1 MSWLGL
7 TTMNTTPSKE
17 KTTLSSGRYQ
27 NLPDRTES
35 ETVSVEIF
43 QQGGFE
49 ELTEQEG
56 SDLLRLERQV
66 EKAFYLAGKALA
78 EIRERRLYRSTHK
91 TFEQY
96 CRDRFG
102 YTRAAAS
109 YKIAAAAVVDN
120 LLTNGLQNSGI
131 ALMPASE
138 RQLRPLVGLSPSL
151 QSEIWQEAVKTA
163 GGKIPSGRLVKD
175 IVQRIREK
183 TKATNPYKEGEV
195 CSILVKENPDLRGL
209 GGCWAIVVEVREFGC
224 LVQTWKGEISVR
236 IENLKPMDYSPRE
249 RQEMHFLSARLS
261 KLGAAEI
268 EEETILGFLA
278 LLGKIKRPFL
288 TPKEEALLSC
298 LEEICGVNQEA
309 KIVDESCKH

>member
-1 MSWLGL
+1 M
-7 TTMNTTPSKE
+7 
-17 KTTLSSGRYQ
+17 
-27 NLPDRTES
+27 
-35 ETVSVEIF
+35 
-43 QQGGFE
+43 
-49 ELTEQEG
+49 
-56 SDLLRLERQV
+56 
-66 EKAFYLAGKALA
+66 AF
-78 EIRERRLYRSTHK
+78 
-91 TFEQY
+91 
-96 CRDRFG
+96 
-102 YTRAAAS
+102 
-109 YKIAAAAVVDN
+109 
-120 LLTNGLQNSGI
+120 
-131 ALMPASE
+131 
-138 RQLRPLVGLSPSL
+138 
-151 QSEIWQEAVKTA
+151 
-163 GGKIPSGRLVKD
+163 D

-224 LVQTWKGEISVR
+224 LVETWKGEISVR